1 MNIEWLT
8 PMAWCFIYWT
18 PRHIHLIS
26 NRGIP
31 LNFDWMNWISYPG
44 LYMVD
49 FQILWEFH
57 ALGFPISQYQATP
70 QFKKNIVLICQLPV
84 ATCHSSFVQLS
95 SNTEVYDGQVE
106 EVSFCSLKLSLWIL
120 HVGDECIILRHD
132 PNNKKLWN
140 YLLFKMFINILQY
153 SYCLESLPISS
164 PTCHCDALIPIVW
177 SKIKQNYLEG
187 VKFDDNFNELRW
199 QIRINNPTSYI
210 PLCFLFLS

>member
-1 MNIEWLT
+1 MNIEWLK

-31 LNFDWMNWISYPG
+31 LNFDWMNWKSYPG

-70 QFKKNIVLICQLPV
+70 QYKKNIILICQLPV
-84 ATCHSSFVQLS
+84 ATCHSSFVQRS

-106 EVSFCSLKLSLWIL
+106 DVSFCSLKLSLWIL
-120 HVGDECIILRHD
+120 GECIILHHD
-132 PNNKKLWN
+132 QNNKNLWN
-140 YLLFKMFINILQY
+140 YLLFRSFINILQY
-153 SYCLESLPISS
+153 SYYYSYCLESKYKLDLHSWF
-164 PTCHCDALIPIVW
+164 PIVLL
-177 SKIKQNYLEG
+177 KIQQNYLEG
-187 VKFDDNFNELRW
+187 VKRCEVWWWF
-199 QIRINNPTSYI
+199 
-210 PLCFLFLS
+210 